1 MNEKSRRSLLKT
13 VSWRVTGSTST
24 AIIAWLVTGDVAV
37 AGALA
42 LIQAMANSV
51 LYYLH
56 ERAWNRIDF
65 GRQK

>member
-1 MNEKSRRSLLKT
+1 MNEKSQRSFLKT

-24 AIIAWLVTGDVAV
+24 AVIAWLVTGDIGV

-42 LIQAMANSV
+42 LIQAMTNTV

-56 ERAWNRIDF
+56 ERLWNRTDF